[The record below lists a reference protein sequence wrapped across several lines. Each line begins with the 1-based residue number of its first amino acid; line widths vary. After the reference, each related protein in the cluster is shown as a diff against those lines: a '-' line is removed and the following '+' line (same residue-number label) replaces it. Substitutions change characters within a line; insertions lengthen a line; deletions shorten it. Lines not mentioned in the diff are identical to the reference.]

1 MSSKKWSWLRT
12 LLAVVILLNTLTY
25 STGAKEETLMNNE
38 NKQKVVVVSGGDR
51 HHSYLG
57 TDINLDPNKQ
67 WLREL
72 VTDKMVDPGRI
83 KYDDAVNTMSLGI
96 DLANGPDF
104 TGYPKGF
111 FPEATP
117 LRDLADLQKEHILSK
132 MEALQEET
140 LVSKMEAAIRQTNP
154 EAVTRNIY
162 PRQFLFPE
170 EERVCLLIDEVCREL
185 GFDRPSLI
193 KAMVY
198 CESGFD
204 KTQISSADAR
214 GLMQIT
220 PRWFSKLMAEY
231 EVTDL
236 CADERGN
243 LLIGVRWI
251 QYLIHKYGDDTHKVL
266 VAYNLGESRVDRG
279 GITQN
284 GFSTKVL
291 RIEGEYL

>member
-67 WLREL
+67 WLREP
-72 VTDKMVDPGRI
+72 VTDNIVGSWRTNH
-83 KYDDAVNTMSLGI
+83 DDAINALPLGI

-117 LRDLADLQKEHILSK
+117 LRDLADLRKEHLLSK
-132 MEALQEET
+132 TEALQEET
-140 LVSKMEAAIRQTNP
+140 LLVNKEIAIRQANP
-154 EAVTRNIY
+154 EEVTRNIY

-204 KTQISSADAR
+204 KTQISSEDAR

-220 PRWFSKLMAEY
+220 PVWFGKLMAEY

-251 QYLIHKYGDDTHKVL
+251 QYLMYKYSGDVNKTL